1 MTIWD
6 PAWEQVDRPTLEC
19 RQGELLRE
27 QVRRAAEHLPYVQA
41 RLNAAGLRPADIRGL
56 DDLRRLPFTVKQDF
70 MDNYP
75 FGMFAV
81 PLREVVRVHG
91 SSGTSR
97 GKSTIV
103 GYTRRDLDTWAELCA
118 RLATAAG
125 VTASD
130 IAQISFGYG
139 LFTGGFGLHAGL
151 ERVGALVLPI
161 SSGNTPR
168 QVQFLR
174 DFGTTA
180 LIGTPTYALHIAETA
195 QEMGVGRGQ
204 LALKW
209 GLFGGEPWSEGIRR
223 QIESLLGIVATD
235 NYGLSE
241 LCGPGVSYECLYK
254 NGMHIAEDH
263 YIVEVLD
270 PKTLEPVADGEVGE
284 LVFTTLTREA
294 VPLIRYRTGDLASV
308 TREPCACGR
317 TLARMSKV
325 VGRTDDMMVIR
336 GVNVFPSQIESILL
350 DIEHAQP
357 HYQIVRTRRGALEHL
372 EVRVEVTEALFNDK
386 IGHMRAVEEEIREAL
401 RSGLG
406 VDVDVRLVEPKS
418 LERFTGKARRVVDER
433 PGETI
438 R

>member
-1 MTIWD
+1 LNIWD
-6 PAWEQVDRPTLEC
+6 PTWETADRSILEA
-19 RQGELLRE
+19 RQTELLGE
-27 QVRRAAEHLPYVQA
+27 QVRRATDRLPYYQA
-41 RLNAAGLRPADIRGL
+41 KMRTAGVHASEIRTL

-75 FGMFAV
+75 YGMIAV
-81 PLREVVRVHG
+81 PLRDVIRVHG

-97 GKSTIV
+97 GKATIA
-103 GYTRRDLDTWAELCA
+103 GYTRRDMDMWSELCA

-125 VTASD
+125 VTSSD
-130 IAQISFGYG
+130 VAQICFGYG
-139 LFTGGFGLHAGL
+139 LFTGGFGLHQGL
-151 ERVGALVLPI
+151 ERIGALVLPI

-180 LIGTPTYALHIAETA
+180 LVGTPTYAIHIGETMR
-195 QEMGVGRGQ
+195 EMGVTKDQ
-204 LALKW
+204 ISLKW
-209 GLFGGEPWSEGIRR
+209 GLFGGEPWTEGIRR
-223 QIESLLGIVATD
+223 QIEALLGIQATD

-241 LCGPGVSYECLYK
+241 LCGPGVSYECLHK

-263 YIVEVLD
+263 FLVEVLD
-270 PKTLEPVADGEVGE
+270 PKTNELAPEGTVGE
-284 LVFTTLTREA
+284 LVFTALTREA

-308 TREPCACGR
+308 TRERCQCGR

-325 VGRTDDMMVIR
+325 VGRTDDMLVVR

-350 DIEHAQP
+350 DIEHTQP
-357 HYQIVRTRRGALEHL
+357 HYLIVLTKRGAMDHL
-372 EVRVEVTEALFNDK
+372 EIRVEVTEEIFNDEMK
-386 IGHMRAVEEEIREAL
+386 RLRAVEEEIRAKL

-418 LERFTGKARRVVDER
+418 IERFTGKARRVVDER
-433 PGETI
+433 PKE
-438 R
+438 

>member
-1 MTIWD
+1 MNIWD
-6 PAWEQVDRPTLEC
+6 PAWEQIDRATLE
-19 RQGELLRE
+19 RHQGELLRE
-27 QVRRAAEHLPYVQA
+27 QVRRAAERLPYVQA

-70 MDNYP
+70 MDHYP
-75 FGMFAV
+75 FGMIAV

-103 GYTRRDLDTWAELCA
+103 GYTRRDLDTWSELCA

-180 LIGTPTYALHIAETA
+180 LVGTPTYALHIAETA
-195 QEMGVGRGQ
+195 REMGIERGQ

-209 GLFGGEPWSEGIRR
+209 GLFGGEPWSEAVRR

-241 LCGPGVSYECLYK
+241 LCGPGVSYECLCK

-284 LVFTTLTREA
+284 LVFTTLMREA

-350 DIEHAQP
+350 DIEHTQP
-357 HYQIVRTRRGALEHL
+357 HYQIVRTRKGALEHL
-372 EVRVEVTEALFNDK
+372 EVRVEVTEALFNDE
-386 IGHMRAVEEEIREAL
+386 IRHMRAVEEEIREAL

-433 PGETI
+433 PSDTI